1 MLHIRISQGK
11 LDELTKARKQAHSAR
26 LIPVRSVMRN
36 LIEGTDNGMVVPITV
51 DDDVFLN
58 INEVLVKNYKTYNLE
73 DLNLG
78 AGSRLRLGAGLGDTE
93 PEPRRAP
100 SGPQPL
106 EAQVKAYLKRE
117 MDLSEVPYFEN
128 HLEGR
133 FRPDM
138 RFDLGAFN
146 LILEVDQNQHKS
158 YDQLEEYLRMLAIK
172 DNLGC
177 SCIFIRFNPVSKYT
191 TGNLPLCKEQRLTIL
206 KDVLESTMKLDLTGD
221 FCCAFYMFYDGHDN
235 GRAVM

>member
-11 LDELTKARKQAHSAR
+11 LDELTKARNQAHSTR
-26 LIPVRSVMRN
+26 PVRRVMRN
-36 LIEGTDNGMVVPITV
+36 LIKGADNGMVVPITE
-51 DDDVFLN
+51 DDTALLSIDK
-58 INEVLVKNYKTYNLE
+58 VLVETYKTYNLK
-73 DLNLG
+73 DLSLG
-78 AGSRLRLGAGLGDTE
+78 AGSRLGAGLGDTE
-93 PEPRRAP
+93 SEPRRAP

-117 MDLSEVPYFEN
+117 MNLSNVPYFEN

-146 LILEVDQNQHKS
+146 LILEVDENQHKS
-158 YDQLEEYLRMLAIK
+158 YDQLDEYLRMLAIK
-172 DNLGC
+172 DTLKRPC
-177 SCIFIRFNPVSKYT
+177 VFIRFNPVSKYT

-206 KDVLESTMKLDLTGD
+206 KDALESIMKLHLTDD
-221 FCCAFYMFYDGHDN
+221 FCYAFYMFYDGHDN
-235 GRAVM
+235 DQALM